1 MKFGYFLLGFVA
13 VSKGVVVFRDDVV
26 FKIPD
31 VDFNLARPRLYNLD
45 SLKLHSATS
54 IEPRPPLNCGYL
66 LNSA

>member
-13 VSKGVVVFRDDVV
+13 VSKGVVVFRDDAV

-45 SLKLHSATS
+45 KS
-54 IEPRPPLNCGYL
+54 
-66 LNSA
+66 